1 MTAAHPRPRPGGVTD
16 GTHAGSQAESQSG
29 ASATDEVDRIVAAW
43 QREVPELPVDPLHVL
58 SRISRLARHLDLA
71 RKEAFAAHRLEV
83 WEFDVMSALRR
94 VGAPYELSPG
104 ALVQQTL
111 STSGT
116 MTNRI
121 DRLERRGLVERHR
134 DADDRRGVKVRLTAA
149 GADVVNAAMGD
160 LLTREHELLAKMS
173 ADDQSQLTT
182 LLRGL
187 LASFE
192 QAGI

>member
-1 MTAAHPRPRPGGVTD
+1 MSSILITYPEGMTAGDT
-16 GTHAGSQAESQSG
+16 TH
-29 ASATDEVDRIVAAW
+29 DEVDRIVEAW
-43 QREVPELPVDPLHVL
+43 EREAPHLPVSPLHVL

-71 RKEAFAAHRLEV
+71 RKEAFAAHHLDV

-94 VGAPYELSPG
+94 VGSPYELSPG

-121 DRLERRGLVERHR
+121 DRLTRRGFVERHP
-134 DADDRRGVKVRLTAA
+134 DADDRRGVKVRLTAHGCA
-149 GADVVNAAMGD
+149 VVDAAMGD
-160 LLTREHELLAKMS
+160 LLEREHDLLDTLPGAERDHL
-173 ADDQSQLTT
+173 AV

-192 QAGI
+192 GGDRQAG